1 VVAGIEAG
9 ELRSDVDP
17 ISLAVAIWAG
27 VHGAVLILLMK
38 DEADVLPLPGRGE
51 TIEAVLDLLERGFVR
66 QIDGPTA
73 NG

>member
-1 VVAGIEAG
+1 
-9 ELRSDVDP
+9 
-17 ISLAVAIWAG
+17 
-27 VHGAVLILLMK
+27 
-38 DEADVLPLPGRGE
+38 VLPLPGRGE